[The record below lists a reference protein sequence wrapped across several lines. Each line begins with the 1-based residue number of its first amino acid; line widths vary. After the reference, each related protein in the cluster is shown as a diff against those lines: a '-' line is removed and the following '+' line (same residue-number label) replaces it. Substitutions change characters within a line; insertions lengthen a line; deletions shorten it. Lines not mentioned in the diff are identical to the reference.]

1 MTKELHQKRTGKSQ
15 NCKDKKNKNLAKQ
28 KSGNVLI
35 SRGGLFSCN
44 HDIHRRIDEGA
55 RHACKQHQDRVKKR
69 IPAVISD
76 AYRFQQNDIY
86 QKIRQA
92 KRALIRHRD
101 QRLAHQRI
109 GPVQV

>member
-1 MTKELHQKRTGKSQ
+1 MTKELHQKRTGKPQ
-15 NCKDKKNKNLAKQ
+15 TCEDQKNKNLAKQ
-28 KSGNVLI
+28 KSRNVLI
-35 SRGGLFSCN
+35 SGGSLFSCN

-55 RHACKQHQDRVKKR
+55 RHGRKQHQDRVKKR

-101 QRLAHQRI
+101 QRLAH
-109 GPVQV
+109 